1 MKGNK
6 KILSEISRIH
16 EIMGISKPLLN
27 ESIWDDLF
35 KAGVKNADEAIVIGG
50 KKVPDELAVAIRNS
64 SKQIDD
70 GVVTVKKGIDDVLK
84 VARTSAPELV
94 DELIDRIV
102 NHPKVADTF
111 ISMTDDAAK
120 SVRNLVDQGKS
131 LPDAIKQV
139 EEVYGPVFRNSDTLP
154 NEIYRRFWTEV
165 TDEVGDYKPKPKVDG
180 ETSTPGDDA
189 AKSGD
194 EVVDDAA
201 TLTDEFPEE
210 NSMTLEDGEKVSDI
224 FDESK
229 WNENFTDV
237 DATVARKLMNEEWW
251 APFVEFF
258 QNIVKS
264 SQQRVVTIQKI
275 AKALETTT
283 DASVKTALQNRLKR
297 ELKSLFKSDSKNFVN
312 LRTYLDDVAVNSK
325 EWKKIWNNIK
335 SKSNGGWD
343 FWKSIGEV
351 AQYDS
356 KLNNLRKVL
365 TDGYS
370 YVFKMWGDMST
381 NPIKLFQKGISK
393 ELKDSIRKNLSNV
406 IRSGTKRG
414 WPTMANELYTDVI
427 KKYGLKSAR
436 AIYVRDLLLNTI
448 KINFLINFL
457 PTTVGAL
464 SSWYLREDVKSC
476 LVTNNI
482 ESETCKSLTDSRWSR
497 FLLKRAL
504 GYRGLDE
511 LDADIDYFS
520 ALIKNSI
527 PFMGDN
533 KINWNDE
540 GWLQATEIV
549 AKDPGY
555 VGDVVNLFFEIN
567 DLISNP
573 TTQDQLNVFLQSEM
587 SELENQLDTV
597 ETELEQAAEE
607 ERQGSGEENQ
617 TSTEDNNTDQETL
630 TGTVESVA
638 DKLGV
643 NVDEITKEGDVFIWS
658 MDGEEIGK
666 YKIINGELKIQ

>member
-1 MKGNK
+1 MKNNK
-6 KILSEISRIH
+6 KILSEINRVNELMGNKKLLTESFID
-16 EIMGISKPLLN
+16 EIVVALTKLGTKQ
-27 ESIWDDLF
+27 
-35 KAGVKNADEAIVIGG
+35 ADEMVVALSKLSDNTLTVAQKTDALDDVIRLAQKSGDDDIIKAINKALIDNSDGLISRLDDVVDNNIGAFQAG
-50 KKVPDELAVAIRNS
+50 IDRGATKDELLSMYVDDFVPGTGDEVLDAFIKRQLRKKVGSTIDELSGIVDDVVDVS
-64 SKQIDD
+64 SK
-70 GVVTVKKGIDDVLK
+70 T
-84 VARTSAPELV
+84 T
-94 DELIDRIV
+94 RI
-102 NHPKVADTF
+102 
-111 ISMTDDAAK
+111 TDD
-120 SVRNLVDQGKS
+120 
-131 LPDAIKQV
+131 P
-139 EEVYGPVFRNSDTLP
+139 
-154 NEIYRRFWTEV
+154 
-165 TDEVGDYKPKPKVDG
+165 
-180 ETSTPGDDA
+180 STPKTGDDA

-237 DATVARKLMNEEWW
+237 DATVARELMNEEWW

-258 QNIVKS
+258 QNMVKS
-264 SQQRVVTIQKI
+264 SEQKVITIQKI

-283 DASVKTALQNRLKR
+283 DASVKTALQKRLKR
-297 ELKSLFKSDSKNFVN
+297 ELESLFISDSKNFVK

-325 EWKKIWNNIK
+325 AWKKIWNDIK

-381 NPIKLFQKGISK
+381 NAIKLFKKGTSK
-393 ELKDSIRKNLSNV
+393 ELKDSIRRNLYNV
-406 IRSGTKRG
+406 MTSGTKRG
-414 WPTMANELYTDVI
+414 WPSMANELYTDVI
-427 KKYGLKSAR
+427 KKYGVKSAR
-436 AIYVRDLLLNTI
+436 AIYVRDLILNTI

-464 SSWYLREDVKSC
+464 SSWYLREDIKAC
-476 LVTNNI
+476 LATNNI

-520 ALIKNSI
+520 TLIKNSI

-540 GWLQATEIV
+540 GWLQVTEI
-549 AKDPGY
+549 ATKDPGY
-555 VGDVVNLFFEIN
+555 VGDIVNFFFEIN

-573 TTQDQLNVFLQSEM
+573 TTQDQLNAFLQSEM
-587 SELENQLDTV
+587 AELETQLETV

-617 TSTEDNNTDQETL
+617 TSTEGSITPNTLEHAKSQ
-630 TGTVESVA
+630 
-638 DKLGV
+638 LGS
-643 NVDEITKEGDVFIWS
+643 DATQ
-658 MDGEEIGK
+658 DGEYFISSG
-666 YKIINGELKIQ
+666 LKFKWNPSTNEYEWIEQ